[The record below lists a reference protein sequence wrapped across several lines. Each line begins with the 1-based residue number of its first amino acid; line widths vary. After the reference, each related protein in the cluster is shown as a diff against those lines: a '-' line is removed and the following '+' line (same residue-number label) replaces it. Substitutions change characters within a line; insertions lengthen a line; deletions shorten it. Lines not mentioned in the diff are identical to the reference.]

1 MNILISTYQ
10 YPTSEK
16 VVRLIQITDPHLFK
30 EKNGE
35 LLGINTYDSFNQVLS
50 EVLQSKF
57 DYELV
62 LATGDL
68 VQDSSEEGYQYFA
81 ESVKSLNKKV
91 FWVPGNHDFQPK
103 MFDVLSQY
111 QEYIYPTKHVLVGKN
126 WQILML
132 DSQVSGVPHGYLG
145 QYQLDW
151 LSAKLRDY
159 PKRHALVVLH
169 HHIVSTNSAWLDQH
183 NLRNSLDLMQVLLPF
198 RKVRG
203 ILYGHIHQAMDTK
216 WQGYKIMATPSTC
229 IQFKPDSNHFSLDT
243 SQPGWREIELYD
255 DGRIE
260 TRVKRIQQ
268 TSFLPNML
276 SEGY

>member
-81 ESVKSLNKKV
+81 ESVKLLNKKV
-91 FWVPGNHDFQPK
+91 FG
-103 MFDVLSQY
+103 
-111 QEYIYPTKHVLVGKN
+111 
-126 WQILML
+126 
-132 DSQVSGVPHGYLG
+132 
-145 QYQLDW
+145 
-151 LSAKLRDY
+151 
-159 PKRHALVVLH
+159 
-169 HHIVSTNSAWLDQH
+169 
-183 NLRNSLDLMQVLLPF
+183 F
-198 RKVRG
+198 RK
-203 ILYGHIHQAMDTK
+203 
-216 WQGYKIMATPSTC
+216 S
-229 IQFKPDSNHFSLDT
+229 
-243 SQPGWREIELYD
+243 
-255 DGRIE
+255 
-260 TRVKRIQQ
+260 
-268 TSFLPNML
+268 
-276 SEGY
+276 